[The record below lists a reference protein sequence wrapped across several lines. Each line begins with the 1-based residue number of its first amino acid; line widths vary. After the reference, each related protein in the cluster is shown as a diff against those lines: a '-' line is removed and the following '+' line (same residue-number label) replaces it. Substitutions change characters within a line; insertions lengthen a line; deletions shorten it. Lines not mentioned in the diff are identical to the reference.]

1 MITQPASDD
10 NSVIV
15 LGAGIVGLCV
25 AYNLAKAGFGV
36 TVIDPH
42 PPASQCSAGNAGA
55 ISSRAVAPLAMPG
68 LLKSV
73 PGMLLDPTGPLYIP
87 RSYILSVA
95 PWLVRFI
102 AASRPERVSQ
112 IAEGLNALHDGAV
125 ELHRQLA
132 QEVGCVQ
139 RIRTNGQL
147 HLYPDRQA
155 LDKDR
160 QSWAL
165 KQSYGLA
172 IEEVDRAGI
181 LELEPQIGEAYNVG
195 LFLPDQAWVS
205 EPRQYAL
212 CIAEAARAR
221 GVTFIRAA
229 AEQIGR
235 QGVDWRVDCAG
246 MSLAA
251 RHIVLAAGA
260 WSGSFLRAFGVKV
273 PLESQRGYHVQLHGS
288 DAPINRQVVL
298 ADRKVFIS
306 PLESGLRIAGTVEF
320 GGFSRPPSE
329 GRAQLLLQHAQAG
342 IPALQ
347 TPTSADT
354 WMGHRPCLPDSLPV
368 IGPVP
373 SLRGMWCAFGHG
385 HLGVTGS
392 ARTGQWLAAAIRG
405 AMNDD
410 TLKPYALARFA

>member
-1 MITQPASDD
+1 MVARAASEE
-10 NSVIV
+10 NRVIV

-25 AYNLAKAGFGV
+25 AYSLAKAGLDV
-36 TVIDPH
+36 TVIDPQ

-95 PWLVRFI
+95 PWLFRFI
-102 AASRPERVSQ
+102 AASRPERVNQ
-112 IAEGLNALHDGAV
+112 IAQGLNALHEDAV
-125 ELHRQLA
+125 ALHQQLA
-132 QEVGCVQ
+132 QEVGCRE

-160 QSWAL
+160 RSWAL
-165 KQSYGLA
+165 KASYGLV

-181 LELEPQIGEAYNVG
+181 LALEPHIGDAYNVG

-221 GVTFIRAA
+221 GVQFIQAA
-229 AEQIGR
+229 AEHIGR
-235 QGVDWRVDCAG
+235 QGLDWRIDCAG
-246 MSLAA
+246 TSLTA

-260 WSGSFLRAFGVKV
+260 WSGRLLGALGVKV
-273 PLESQRGYHVQLHGS
+273 PLESQRGYHVQLHGD
-288 DAPINRQVVL
+288 DAPISRQVVL
-298 ADRKVFIS
+298 ADRKVFVS

-329 GRAQLLLQHAQAG
+329 KRAQLLLEHAQAG
-342 IPALQ
+342 IPALRRPAQ
-347 TPTSADT
+347 ADT

-368 IGPVP
+368 IGAVP

-392 ARTGQWLAAAIRG
+392 ARTGQWLAEAIRG
-405 AMNDD
+405 DMHHDR
-410 TLKPYALARFA
+410 LKPYEVARFA